1 MNYKYRSLL
10 MNIPVRHLINKM
22 KKDDMEKEKQL
33 KMMTDIDLN
42 NIFLLGRK
50 SMIEDY
56 LAVANKLRMYGI
68 KYSWFAM
75 SKVIKDAGCAKT
87 TKGGVIITGD
97 ISPTG
102 EPERYLMRLQPAKDY
117 HNGANAD
124 GGEQSAVYQTEAG
137 PEGL

>member
-50 SMIEDY
+50 SMIEQY
-56 LAVANKLRMYGI
+56 LAVANKLKMYGM

-75 SKVIKDAGCAKT
+75 SKVKDVGFKKNT
-87 TKGGVIITGD
+87 
-97 ISPTG
+97 
-102 EPERYLMRLQPAKDY
+102 
-117 HNGANAD
+117 
-124 GGEQSAVYQTEAG
+124 
-137 PEGL
+137 

>member
-50 SMIEDY
+50 SMIEQY
-56 LAVANKLRMYGI
+56 LAVANKLKMYGM

-75 SKVIKDAGCAKT
+75 SKVKDVGFKERHLNNLKYTICVAGKL
-87 TKGGVIITGD
+87 
-97 ISPTG
+97 
-102 EPERYLMRLQPAKDY
+102 ERHGLRLQSTTRYNDVPD
-117 HNGANAD
+117 ANC
-124 GGEQSAVYQTEAG
+124 GQQSAVHQTE
-137 PEGL
+137 PRLERL